1 MFTLEDVKNNTFD
14 SCKSYTKDTNPVSY
28 KLSQMDR
35 RNRADTMEKLVTLH
49 LNNIGIQAEHKGYGP
64 YENDINMYVN
74 GRTIK
79 GEVKTSLVSHTNN
92 TYFFQGINPYK
103 FDILFLVF
111 ITPSDIYTMW
121 THKSAAMDYWSG
133 YCDMPGGGVNFRS
146 QLWYQKEDQKWGYS
160 ATKDSI
166 YNQPVAR
173 NINYKPRRDRFIKSL
188 NMLEAEHS
196 PNDSKSLLN
205 FLS

>member
-14 SCKSYTKDTNPVSY
+14 SCKSYTNDTNPVSY

-111 ITPSDIYTMW
+111 ITPDDIHTMW
-121 THKSAAMDYWSG
+121 TSKKSVMDYRSG
-133 YCDMPGGGVNFRS
+133 YYDVPGGGVNFRTH
-146 QLWYQKEDQKWGYS
+146 L
-160 ATKDSI
+160 I
-166 YNQPVAR
+166 YKTYNNGDTMYNLPMLS
-173 NINYKPRRDRFIKSL
+173 NMNYKPRRDRLIESL
-188 NMLEAEHS
+188 RWLEAERI